1 MTIIYGD
8 TETGKSTVA
17 TSLIRNK
24 KNSLYLILDRDIP
37 IMNQLKIDK
46 TEFYLMDNC
55 FLLDL
60 KYRLLERG
68 GLINNDLEYVV
79 IDSINFIKDQKTYS
93 EKIAYIDEMAK
104 DFNVKIILVF
114 NTLKN
119 LDKIR
124 KFLDSIEGHRKI
136 DVEKIT
142 QQVSQFPL

>member
-8 TETGKSTVA
+8 TETGKSTIA

-24 KNSLYLILDRDIP
+24 KNSLYILLDKDIP
-37 IMNQLKIDK
+37 IMNQLKKDK
-46 TEFYLMDNC
+46 TEFHLINDC

-79 IDSINFIKDQKTYS
+79 IDSINLIKDQKNYL
-93 EKIAYIDEMAK
+93 EKIKYIDEMAK
-104 DFNVKIILVF
+104 DFKIKIILVF

-119 LDKIR
+119 LDKVR
-124 KFLDSIEGHRKI
+124 KFLNSIEGHKTI
-136 DVEKIT
+136 DVENIT

>member
-24 KNSLYLILDRDIP
+24 KNSLYLILDKDVS
-37 IMNQLKIDK
+37 IMNRLKRDK
-46 TEFYLMDNC
+46 TEFCLMDNC

-60 KYRLLERG
+60 KYRLLENG

-93 EKIAYIDEMAK
+93 EKIEYIDEMAR
-104 DFNVKIILVF
+104 DFNIKIILVF

-119 LDKIR
+119 SDKIR
-124 KFLDSIEGHRKI
+124 KFIDSIEVHKKI

-142 QQVSQFPL
+142 QQVSRFPL